1 VYNRSG
7 IFASYL
13 EVALGQALNN
23 MLVLAPKGVMT
34 ITLDERHN
42 PDAFYQTRSGLCVLG
57 DFLSR
62 IVARA
67 KSSEVGMT
75 FKVEGFDLQQD
86 LTGTEINAALP
97 KGHLF
102 DETQVCAVIGG
113 LIAKQPNGEKRGA
126 LINNGYANLFY
137 TPSCVVVVHRL
148 ASYGEW
154 HVVTF
159 GRNCWWG
166 AGRRVFSPAN

>member
-1 VYNRSG
+1 MYNRSG

-86 LTGTEINAALP
+86 LTGTEIDAALP

-113 LIAKQPNGEKRGA
+113 LIAKQPNGERGA
-126 LINNGYANLFY
+126 LINNGYANFFY
-137 TPSCVVVVHRL
+137 TGSYVVHMDW
-148 ASYGEW
+148 S
-154 HVVTF
+154 
-159 GRNCWWG
+159 
-166 AGRRVFSPAN
+166 AGHRRWRVDTRERGGCGWFAGTRVFSPAN